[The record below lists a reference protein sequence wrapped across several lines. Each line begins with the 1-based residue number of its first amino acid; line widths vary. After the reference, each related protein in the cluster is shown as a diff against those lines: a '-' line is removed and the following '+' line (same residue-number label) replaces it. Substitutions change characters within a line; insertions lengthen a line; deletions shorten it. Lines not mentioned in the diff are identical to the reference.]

1 MSQPTHKITFAIV
14 GKYPHGATQE
24 ATVSISGNGD
34 LDHMVEAFK
43 TALVACGYALDTAAK
58 LDDIFSQP

>member
-14 GKYPHGATQE
+14 GKYPHGATQD
-24 ATVSISGNGD
+24 VSVAISGNGD
-34 LDHMVEAFK
+34 LGHMVEAFK
-43 TALVACGYALDTAAK
+43 TALVASGYSLDTAAK